1 MDKKKVKLIIN
12 NIENSLKLLK
22 LELNETE
29 ETEQPNTIS
38 IADFVKGSNVD
49 LPEPD
54 YYEEDDVEANDI
66 LLNSKDEQEF
76 YARFKLGD

>member
-38 IADFVKGSNVD
+38 IADFVKGPNVD

-66 LLNSKDEQEF
+66 LLNSKEEQEF
-76 YARFKLGD
+76 YERFKLGD